1 MVVLALLGL
10 NAACGTA
17 TVVQCRADAV
27 AFLPRD
33 PGKVTPDDVQDL
45 VGRLQACQASGD
57 AGK

>member
-1 MVVLALLGL
+1 MVVLSLVGL

-17 TVVQCRADAV
+17 TVTECRAGAV

-33 PGKVTPDDVQDL
+33 PGKVTPYDVQDL